1 MIEFAYANAA
11 APAAT
16 NGLMN
21 FLPMLL
27 VIAVV
32 WFLMIRPQQKAEKQ
46 RRAMVAALKKGDRV
60 LLSSGLYG
68 RVVQA
73 GETIVKVDLGKN
85 FVVEVNVNAI
95 AAKVDDHSTEA
106 AEKSE

>member
-1 MIEFAYANAA
+1 MIEFAYANGA
-11 APAAT
+11 APAAA
-16 NGLMN
+16 NGFMS
-21 FLPMLL
+21 FIPMLL
-27 VIAVV
+27 VIAVM

-46 RRAMVAALKKGDRV
+46 RREMVAALKKGDRV

-95 AAKVDDHSTEA
+95 AAKVDDNHTEA